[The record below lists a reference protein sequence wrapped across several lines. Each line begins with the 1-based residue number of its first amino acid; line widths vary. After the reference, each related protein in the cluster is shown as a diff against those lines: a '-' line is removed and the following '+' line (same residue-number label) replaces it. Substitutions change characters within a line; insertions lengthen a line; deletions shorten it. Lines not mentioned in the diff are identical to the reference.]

1 MTTEVI
7 DLVTKAAGRIE
18 TVEEKLKSHSEQLK
32 SVNDSLN
39 DLYQKEGA
47 RIMFGDSP
55 GKGSSP
61 ISKLF
66 ADPSIAAFRKGETKN
81 KVIFNTK
88 AGVEIVTKATLVGDT
103 AGTSEDGFNVQ
114 PQRFLGLAN
123 DPRRRLSLIE
133 SLPRLR
139 VTSNTFEFNAL
150 DGYAN
155 VAGYQA
161 NEGALKPETAL
172 PTELKSVS
180 IKTIAHHL
188 PVSEQVL
195 ADVPALQQQIN
206 SLLRY
211 GVGAKLERELIVGT
225 GSPGQIGGLTDTGN
239 FIVWSPSTST
249 LNTADKI
256 GEALASLDA
265 AGWAGNLIIL
275 HPDDWQA
282 MRSERAETGGEYL
295 AGSWNNPAAPNV
307 WGVPVVTSPHI
318 TAGNAIVLDTSQVAL
333 LERQDATVQMGWI
346 EDQFARNVVTVR
358 AELRAGLA
366 VFSPTAVYYFEI

>member
-7 DLVTKAAGRIE
+7 ELVTKAA
-18 TVEEKLKSHSEQLK
+18 
-32 SVNDSLN
+32 
-39 DLYQKEGA
+39 A
-47 RIMFGDSP
+47 RITGVESQ
-55 GKGSSP
+55 
-61 ISKLF
+61 
-66 ADPSIAAFRKGETKN
+66 IAALNASIIDLAQGGPSSILPHGTAKKSMLAQLLADESITAFRTGATKN
-81 KVIFNTK
+81 KVLFNTK
-88 AGVEIVTKATLVGDT
+88 SGVEIVTKSTLVGDT
-103 AGTSEDGFNVQ
+103 AGSSEDGYNVQ
-114 PQRFLGLAN
+114 AQRFLGLAN

-150 DGYAN
+150 DGYTNA
-155 VAGYQA
+155 ASYQA
-161 NEGALKPETAL
+161 NEGALKAEASM
-172 PTELKSVS
+172 PTDLKSVS
-180 IKTIAHHL
+180 IKTIAHFL

-195 ADVPALQQQIN
+195 ADVPALQQQID

-211 GVGAKLERELIVGT
+211 GVGSKLERELIVGT

-265 AGWAGNLIIL
+265 AGWAGNLIVL
-275 HPDDWQA
+275 HPNDWQA

-307 WGVPVVTSPHI
+307 WGVPVVTSPYI
-318 TAGNAIVLDTSQVAL
+318 TEGNAIVLDTSQVAL

-346 EDQFARNVVTVR
+346 EDQFARNVVTIR

-366 VFSPTAVYYFEI
+366 VFSPTAVYYFAI